1 MAKTLT
7 ASEAVAQI
15 PDGATVAMSGVALCG
30 FAVEVANAI
39 EDAFMA
45 AGHPRDLTLV
55 HAAGIGNFD
64 KEGMSHL
71 GHEGL
76 VAKWIGGHTGA
87 APGMAH
93 LIEGNHCQAYCVPQG
108 VMAQLYREIA
118 ARRPGVITHVGIDTF
133 VDPRLGGGR
142 MNEATT
148 EDYVKII
155 EIERREYLFYPSF
168 PIDVAVIR
176 GTVADELGNL
186 TMDDEAVLLD
196 QLPLAQAARNSGG
209 IVIAQVRRLAR
220 AHSLHPKHV
229 RVPAPLV
236 DVVVVASSDELHP
249 QTAVGFKPGLS
260 GDLKVPLTVEPLPMG
275 ARAVVVRRAAMELVP
290 GAVVNLGTGYP
301 DAMGG
306 VAAEEGVSD
315 LLTLTTEVGTVGGM
329 PGAHLLFGTAYNPDA
344 FVEEAAM
351 FDWYDGGALD
361 LAFLGLAQT
370 DQHGNVNVSRF
381 SGRDVGPGGFI
392 NITQSTKTVV
402 YCGSFTAGGLE
413 VSTGDG
419 RLSVLKEGKYKKFLR
434 SVQQITF
441 SGAEA
446 ARRGQRVLYV
456 TERAVFEL
464 RDGQMT
470 LIEIAPGVDL
480 ERDVLAQMEFAPAVA
495 QTLELMPDHIFYE
508 KWGKLRSIM
517 TAKHQQRHAV
527 SPTRRTRSE
536 SHVAAVT
543 AGV

>member
-1 MAKTLT
+1 MAELLS
-7 ASEAVAQI
+7 AAEAVAQI

-39 EDAFMA
+39 EDAFLA

-108 VMAQLYREIA
+108 VAAQLYREIA
-118 ARRPGVITHVGIDTF
+118 AHRPGVITHVGIDTF

-142 MNEATT
+142 MNEVTT
-148 EDYVKII
+148 EEYVKII
-155 EIERREYLFYPSF
+155 EIEGREYLFYPSF

-176 GTVADELGNL
+176 GTVADELGNI

-209 IVIAQVRRLAR
+209 IVIAQVRQLAR
-220 AHSLHPKHV
+220 ARSLHPKHV

-236 DVVVVASSDELHP
+236 DVVVIASSDELHP

-329 PGAHLLFGTAYNPDA
+329 PGAHLLFGTSCNPEA

-351 FDWYDGGALD
+351 FDWYDGGGLD

-370 DQHGNVNVSRF
+370 DQYGNVNVSRF

-392 NITQSTKTVV
+392 NITQSTKTVI

-419 RLSVLKEGKYKKFLR
+419 RLRVLKEGRYKKFLR

-446 ARRGQRVLYV
+446 ARRGQRILYV

-480 ERDVLAQMEFAPAVA
+480 ERDVLAQMEFAPVVA

-517 TAKHQQRHAV
+517 AANRQRPAV
-527 SPTRRTRSE
+527 RSPRPAITE
-536 SHVAAVT
+536 ADLGAVT